1 MIRPGK
7 LHHAALRVSDV
18 ERSKRFYESLLG
30 LAAVERPDFG
40 FPGAWYG
47 LGEGQLHLI
56 QSPKVSE
63 TIDPTDPHVAIEVE
77 DFEATKQALRDQ
89 GIQFLDFAT
98 ALWIH
103 DPDGYT
109 IELRQKG

>member
-7 LHHAALRVSDV
+7 LHHAALRVSDC

-30 LAAVERPDFG
+30 LAAIERPDFG

-56 QSPKVSE
+56 ESPKVSE

-77 DFEATKQALRDQ
+77 DFEATKQALRD
-89 GIQFLDFAT
+89 LLS
-98 ALWIH
+98 LW
-103 DPDGYT
+103 
-109 IELRQKG
+109 

>member
-7 LHHAALRVSDV
+7 LHHAALRVSDC

-47 LGEGQLHLI
+47 LGEG
-56 QSPKVSE
+56 
-63 TIDPTDPHVAIEVE
+63 
-77 DFEATKQALRDQ
+77 
-89 GIQFLDFAT
+89 
-98 ALWIH
+98 
-103 DPDGYT
+103 
-109 IELRQKG
+109 

>member
-1 MIRPGK
+1 MPIARWAFSSQHTG
-7 LHHAALRVSDV
+7 
-18 ERSKRFYESLLG
+18 
-30 LAAVERPDFG
+30 
-40 FPGAWYG
+40 GAQFVMADGSVRW
-47 LGEGQLHLI
+47 
-56 QSPKVSE
+56 VRE